1 MPETRYTNG
10 YPQSGCVAN
19 EFHDEEVFLF
29 SSESV
34 GEGHPGKLNF
44 LHVFKHFMYF
54 KRAFLRSRYRSAV
67 GVIFIHVYKFIHV

>member
-19 EFHDEEVFLF
+19 EFHDNEVFLF

-34 GEGHPGKLNF
+34 GEGHPGKIKINYYF
-44 LHVFKHFMYF
+44 LTHTFNWNVLH
-54 KRAFLRSRYRSAV
+54 
-67 GVIFIHVYKFIHV
+67 

>member
-19 EFHDEEVFLF
+19 EFHDNEVFLF

-34 GEGHPGKLNF
+34 GEGHPGK
-44 LHVFKHFMYF
+44 
-54 KRAFLRSRYRSAV
+54 
-67 GVIFIHVYKFIHV
+67 